1 MSTSFDRPYRSHK
14 VPACDNCRYRKV
26 RCLLDVPGQACRCCR
41 ERNVTCNYVSVGQ
54 LAVAEQ
60 DQIGTSA
67 KRRRSTH
74 VEAGMRGVRSHM
86 RNSESHH
93 GVTDTSPMESSV
105 MMDPQMAEDIT
116 VLEQYLSPKPIE
128 SQSMAKPYRTVS
140 TASTNPIVY
149 LTVPRIRKGLKASAD
164 PGGTQREIIEQVLSP
179 HAAEVRRLYFDYLH
193 PCFPILDE
201 QTFLHLWQKNNNLVS
216 STLMCDMYAS
226 ALLYWHRSE
235 VLRQHPRP
243 DLNFIWNNAI
253 TALQDDFL
261 GPTIS
266 TVPAALLDMLGRPV
280 RAVTGNIVNAGR
292 VVTLA
297 QSLGLHRD
305 PSSWKITV
313 HEKNVRMRLWWGVVI
328 HDHWSS
334 VGHGIPPTI
343 NPRYYDVPPVT
354 SDMLAFPTIP
364 QSCLNSASTFIQ
376 LCKLTQILG
385 EVLPH
390 VYALRLD
397 LDELWTCLRKTEY
410 ALDNWLADLPPSLI
424 FNRLTSASSVNGS
437 SNLWF
442 AFLSIKLLTC
452 RLAVK
457 ATLKETTSSTEIQY
471 CRLVSLREAS
481 CATVDFVASLQHAQ
495 LQEFWLPYTSYLLVS
510 AATILLR
517 CTIECEDLATKKSC
531 ISKLI
536 VFRDRLRTA
545 REESEWDLADF
556 CLERCEEPI
565 QKLADAFQT
574 ISYSRQEARTETMAS
589 ISHDKPIEVGIAD
602 YSGDEPI
609 ALPDLFLSLD
619 TLEYP
624 WDNLWD
630 TFEASWPA

>member
-1 MSTSFDRPYRSHK
+1 MTYAEAGISGFSSHIR
-14 VPACDNCRYRKV
+14 DSESR
-26 RCLLDVPGQACRCCR
+26 
-41 ERNVTCNYVSVGQ
+41 
-54 LAVAEQ
+54 LAV
-60 DQIGTSA
+60 T
-67 KRRRSTH
+67 
-74 VEAGMRGVRSHM
+74 
-86 RNSESHH
+86 N
-93 GVTDTSPMESSV
+93 TSPMESSV
-105 MMDPQMAEDIT
+105 MMDPHMAEDIT
-116 VLEQYLSPKPIE
+116 VLEQYLSQKPME
-128 SQSMAKPYRTVS
+128 SPAMAKPYRTVS

-149 LTVPRIRKGLKASAD
+149 LTVPRVRKGLKTSAD
-164 PGGTQREIIEQVLSP
+164 PGGTQREIIEQVLNP
-179 HAAEVRRLYFDYLH
+179 YAAEVRKLYFEYLH

-201 QTFLHLWQKNNNLVS
+201 HTFLHLWQKDNDLVS

-305 PSSWKITV
+305 PSSWKVTV
-313 HEKNVRMRLWWGVVI
+313 HEKNVRIRLWWGVVI

-343 NPRYYDVPPVT
+343 NPRYYDVLPVT

-385 EVLPH
+385 DILPH

-397 LDELWTCLRKTEY
+397 LDELWTCVRKTEC
-410 ALDNWLADLPPSLI
+410 ALDNWRADLPPSLI
-424 FNRLTSASSVNGS
+424 LNRLPSASSVNGS

-442 AFLSIKLLTC
+442 AFLSIKLLMC

-457 ATLKETTSSTEIQY
+457 ATLKETTSLTEPHHR
-471 CRLVSLREAS
+471 RLANLREAS
-481 CATVDFVASLQHAQ
+481 CATVDFVASLQHEQ

-531 ISKLI
+531 IAKLI

-545 REESEWDLADF
+545 REESGWDLADF

-565 QKLADAFQT
+565 QKLADALQT
-574 ISYSRQEARTETMAS
+574 ISLPRQEERTEFAAS
-589 ISHDKPIEVGIAD
+589 ISHDQPIRVAD
-602 YSGDEPI
+602 NPGGEPI

-630 TFEASWPA
+630 TFDASWRA